1 MLARQRQDEIL
12 AQVSRHGAVKV
23 ADLCAALRVSDM
35 TIRRDLKELVER
47 GLVERVHGGVA
58 LPRAAS
64 VHEPGFDAKATRE
77 LDAKRA
83 IAKAAARLVRPGTC
97 IGISGGTTTYTFAA
111 ELLDVPGLTVVTNSL
126 PVADRFHEGGRADQ
140 TVLLTGGQRT
150 PSLALVGPLAVGTLE
165 RLHMDMLFLGT
176 HGIDVKSG
184 LTCPNLLEAQ
194 TNQAMAAAAR
204 RVVVLADHTKWGVT
218 AIAGTLRL
226 SEVDIVVT
234 DSALDRSAREILADR
249 VGDLIVASDVAAPAV
264 PSLRSPAEAG
274 PLPQKGT
281 DDRGSGPQDR
291 HHHG

>member
-12 AQVSRHGAVKV
+12 AQVARHGAVKV
-23 ADLCAALRVSDM
+23 ADLCAALNVSDM
-35 TIRRDLKELVER
+35 TIRRDLKELVEL

-64 VHEPGFDAKATRE
+64 VHEPGFDAKSTRE

-83 IAKAAARLVRPGTC
+83 IARAAARLVRPGIC

-111 ELLDVPGLTVVTNSL
+111 ELLEVPGLTVVTNSL

-150 PSLALVGPLAVGTLE
+150 PSLALVGPLTVATLD

-176 HGIDVKSG
+176 HGLDVESG

-194 TNQAMAAAAR
+194 TNQAMAAASR
-204 RVVVLADHTKWGVT
+204 RVVVLADHTKWGIT
-218 AIAGTLRL
+218 AIAGTLKL

-249 VGDLIVASDVAAPAV
+249 VGDLIVA
-264 PSLRSPAEAG
+264 G
-274 PLPQKGT
+274 PLSQEGAH
-281 DDRGSGPQDR
+281 D
-291 HHHG
+291 HA

>member
-23 ADLCAALRVSDM
+23 TDLCAALRVSDM

-64 VHEPGFDAKATRE
+64 VHEPGFDAKSTRE
-77 LDAKRA
+77 PDAKLA
-83 IAKAAARLVRPGTC
+83 IARAAARLVRPGIC
-97 IGISGGTTTYTFAA
+97 VGISGGTTTHTFAG

-126 PVADRFHEGGRADQ
+126 PVADRFHEGGRDDQ

-150 PSLALVGPLAVGTLE
+150 PSMALVGPLTVATLE

-176 HGIDVKSG
+176 HGIDPESG

-204 RVVVLADHTKWGVT
+204 RVVVLADHTKWGIT
-218 AIAGTLRL
+218 AIARTLKL
-226 SEVDIVVT
+226 SEIDMVVT
-234 DSALDRSAREILADR
+234 DSGLDRSAREILADR
-249 VGDLIVASDVAAPAV
+249 VGDLVVAPA
-264 PSLRSPAEAG
+264 LTAEAA
-274 PLPQKGT
+274 LT
-281 DDRGSGPQDR
+281 DTSSQGAG
-291 HHHG
+291 HEHA

>member
-1 MLARQRQDEIL
+1 
-12 AQVSRHGAVKV
+12 
-23 ADLCAALRVSDM
+23 M

-64 VHEPGFDAKATRE
+64 VHEPGFDAKSTRE

-83 IAKAAARLVRPGTC
+83 IAKTAARLVRPGIC
-97 IGISGGTTTYTFAA
+97 IGISGGTTTHAFAG

-150 PSLALVGPLAVGTLE
+150 PSMALVGPLTVATLE

-176 HGIDVKSG
+176 HGVDVESG

-194 TNQAMAAAAR
+194 TNQAMAAASR
-204 RVVVLADHTKWGVT
+204 RVVVLADHTKWGIT
-218 AIAGTLRL
+218 AIASVLKL

-234 DSALDRSAREILADR
+234 DSALDRSAREILAER
-249 VGDLIVASDVAAPAV
+249 VGDVIVAPALAAES
-264 PSLRSPAEAG
+264 SLTN
-274 PLPQKGT
+274 PLTLEGA
-281 DDRGSGPQDR
+281 DE
-291 HHHG
+291 HA

>member
-35 TIRRDLKELVER
+35 TIRRDLKELVEQ

-64 VHEPGFDAKATRE
+64 VHEPGFDAKSTRE
-77 LDAKRA
+77 LDSKRA
-83 IAKAAARLVRPGTC
+83 IGKAAARLVRPGMC
-97 IGISGGTTTYTFAA
+97 IGISGGTTTHTFAA
-111 ELLDVPGLTVVTNSL
+111 ELLDIPGLTVVTNSL
-126 PVADRFHEGGRADQ
+126 PVADRFDEGGRADQ

-150 PSLALVGPLAVGTLE
+150 PSMALVGPLTVATLE

-176 HGIDVKSG
+176 HGIDVESG

-194 TNQAMAAAAR
+194 TNQAMAAASR
-204 RVVVLADHTKWGVT
+204 RVVVLADHTKWGIT
-218 AIAGTLRL
+218 AIASTLKL
-226 SEVDIVVT
+226 SEIDIVVT

-249 VGDLIVASDVAAPAV
+249 VDDLIVAADIHTEAMPAL
-264 PSLRSPAEAG
+264 PHTEGPADELA
-274 PLPQKGT
+274 
-281 DDRGSGPQDR
+281 
-291 HHHG
+291 

>member
-23 ADLCAALRVSDM
+23 TDLCAALRVSDM

-64 VHEPGFDAKATRE
+64 VHEPGFDAKSTRE
-77 LDAKRA
+77 PDAKLA
-83 IAKAAARLVRPGTC
+83 IARAAARLVRPGIC
-97 IGISGGTTTYTFAA
+97 VGISGGTTTHTFAG

-126 PVADRFHEGGRADQ
+126 PVADRFHEGGRDDQ

-150 PSLALVGPLAVGTLE
+150 PSMALVGPLTVATLE

-176 HGIDVKSG
+176 HGIDPESG

-204 RVVVLADHTKWGVT
+204 RVVVLADHTKWGIT
-218 AIAGTLRL
+218 AIARTLKL
-226 SEVDIVVT
+226 SEIDMVVT
-234 DSALDRSAREILADR
+234 DSGLDRSAREILADR
-249 VGDLIVASDVAAPAV
+249 VGDLVVAPA
-264 PSLRSPAEAG
+264 LTAEAA
-274 PLPQKGT
+274 LTDTSPQGA
-281 DDRGSGPQDR
+281 G
-291 HHHG
+291 HEHA

>member
-23 ADLCAALRVSDM
+23 TDLCAALRVSDM
-35 TIRRDLKELVER
+35 TIRRDLKELVEQ

-64 VHEPGFDAKATRE
+64 VHEPGFDAKSTRE
-77 LDAKRA
+77 PDAKLA
-83 IAKAAARLVRPGTC
+83 IARAAARLVRPGIC
-97 IGISGGTTTYTFAA
+97 IGISGGTTTHTFAG

-126 PVADRFHEGGRADQ
+126 PVADRFHEGGRDDQ

-150 PSLALVGPLAVGTLE
+150 PSMALVGPLTVATLE

-176 HGIDVKSG
+176 HGIDPESG

-204 RVVVLADHTKWGVT
+204 RVVVLADHTKWGIT
-218 AIAGTLRL
+218 AIARTLKL
-226 SEVDIVVT
+226 SEIDMVVT
-234 DSALDRSAREILADR
+234 DSGLDRSAREILADR
-249 VGDLIVASDVAAPAV
+249 VGDVVVAPG
-264 PSLRSPAEAG
+264 LTAEAAVTG
-274 PLPQKGT
+274 SSPQGAG
-281 DDRGSGPQDR
+281 DE
-291 HHHG
+291 HA